1 MAAPPPYCSG
11 LGERVSANQGGL
23 WRRAAYCPLD
33 TIYHAVVIG
42 RVGSVRQCMHRS
54 AVSEMCICVH
64 APSAPHI
71 PHTQTLLRSSVS
83 TSGRFQYCV
92 YERAGGKR
100 TKSSPL
106 NSNVILGHACSL
118 C

>member
-42 RVGSVRQCMHRS
+42 RVGSVRQCIDRPCRKCAFACM
-54 AVSEMCICVH
+54 
-64 APSAPHI
+64 PHQCPI
-71 PHTQTLLRSSVS
+71 SRTLKHFSDRQSQRQAASSTVYTKEQVAKERRVLR
-83 TSGRFQYCV
+83 
-92 YERAGGKR
+92 
-100 TKSSPL
+100 
-106 NSNVILGHACSL
+106 
-118 C
+118 